1 MSGKRLGKGIEALI
15 RSKDDQKN
23 ASSKIST
30 INTIPIKKI
39 RSNPNQPRKKFNEL
53 ALTELADSIKTKGV
67 ITPITVRKVGSEFE
81 IVAGERRWRAAK
93 ISKKKTIPAY
103 IINPKSDS
111 EILEIA
117 LIENIQREDLNAI
130 EESEAYSILNT
141 QFNMSHNTIAISVG
155 KKRTTIS
162 NSLRLLKL
170 PIEIKRSLRN
180 NQISAGHARAILQLK
195 SNSKMIKLW
204 GKVLEEDLS
213 VRAAEAIVKQSKN
226 NTIKKKIKI
235 KSNSNNI
242 ISVQNKL
249 IEILGT
255 KIKIKAM
262 KKGGVIEVSYFS
274 SDDLERIVDLINSIP

>member
-23 ASSKIST
+23 SSSKIGT

-39 RSNPNQPRKKFNEL
+39 RSNRNQPRKKFNEVT
-53 ALTELADSIKTKGV
+53 LTELADSIKIKGV
-67 ITPITVRKVGSEFE
+67 MSPITVRKVGSEFE

-103 IINPKSDS
+103 IINPKSES

-141 QFNMSHNTIAISVG
+141 QFNMSHSAIAISVG

-162 NSLRLLKL
+162 NSLRLLNL
-170 PIEIKRSLRN
+170 PIEIKKSLRN

-195 SNSKMIKLW
+195 SNSRMMKLW
-204 GKVLEEDLS
+204 GKILEEDLS
-213 VRAAEAIVKQSKN
+213 VRATEAIIKQSKN
-226 NTIKKKIKI
+226 NTIKKKIRI
-235 KSNSNNI
+235 KRDSSNI

-262 KKGGVIEVSYFS
+262 KKGGVIEISYFS
-274 SDDLERIVDLINSIP
+274 NDDLDRIVELINSIA